1 MLICIGVTAFTLS
14 QFAKLIQHL
23 LTLKYD
29 WKFELFMVVGQLIF
43 QLPFIYKKS
52 FALKTDYYL
61 NMLLVSLMGSLL
73 LLPLLVLN
81 HFYNI
86 SSMVN
91 ISYFFGAVVFMFF
104 EHKRRVIKLLLP
116 KFISYTWVL
125 YRLIILIFIIWH
137 WVKKLL

>member
-52 FALKTDYYL
+52 FALKTGYYL
-61 NMLLVSLMGSLL
+61 NMLLVSLMG
-73 LLPLLVLN
+73 
-81 HFYNI
+81 
-86 SSMVN
+86 
-91 ISYFFGAVVFMFF
+91 
-104 EHKRRVIKLLLP
+104 
-116 KFISYTWVL
+116 
-125 YRLIILIFIIWH
+125 FIITIAFAFIKSFLH
-137 WVKKLL
+137 YK